1 MGNELFELY
10 NRCFPQ
16 YQTTEACFV
25 RLLEHSSAHI
35 IEVRNADKLVGFS
48 MIHGNSIALLCVDA
62 AYRAK
67 GYGTKLLC
75 QSEAFIRESGAR
87 EIILG
92 RGRRYLLQGVP
103 VDAHNSV
110 VDFFQ
115 KRGYR
120 AAWESANMRLSLA
133 AFDKAALTIPTPRE
147 AIDYR
152 FADYADEA
160 DRSALRSAVA
170 DAHPSWGHIF
180 ESCVDPVML
189 ATSNGKVVG
198 FQILSP
204 NGAHFLPNE
213 KVGSIGCVGV
223 VHEYRKRGIGLRM
236 VAEGADWLKQN
247 GCVSIELR
255 YVAIVAWYEKMG
267 FSVAGMQWMGEK
279 QITE

>member
-1 MGNELFELY
+1 MENEMLALY

-16 YQTTEACFV
+16 YRTTEECFV
-25 RLLEHSSAHI
+25 RLLEPSGAHI
-35 IEVRNADKLVGFS
+35 IEARDADKLIGFA
-48 MIHGNSIALLCVDA
+48 MLHGNSIALLCVDA
-62 AYRAK
+62 VYRAK
-67 GYGTKLLC
+67 GYGASLLC
-75 QSEAFIRESGAR
+75 QSEAFIRESGAKD
-87 EIILG
+87 IILG

-103 VDAHNSV
+103 VDAHNSAV
-110 VDFFQ
+110 SFFQ
-115 KRGYR
+115 KHGYR

-147 AIDYR
+147 TIDYR
-152 FADYADEA
+152 FAGEM
-160 DRSALRSAVA
+160 DRSALRKAVA

-189 ATSNGKVVG
+189 AMSNGKIVG

-223 VHEYRKRGIGLRM
+223 VHEYRKRGIGSRM

-247 GCVSIELR
+247 GCASIELR

-267 FSVAGMQWMGEK
+267 FSVAGWQWMGEK
-279 QITE
+279 RFKDD